1 MVGAGFKPAPIGSA
15 IHRRRSIR
23 LRGYDYA
30 QAGFYFVTI
39 CVRDR
44 ECMFGEVVD
53 NDVRLSKYGTL
64 VAQAWEDLPNHYP
77 HLELDRFVVMPNHFH
92 GIVVLTPVGAGFKSA
107 NSDVKPAL
115 SDVRSTTRAG
125 LKPAPTKRH
134 GLPEIVRGFKTF
146 SARRINEIRQTP
158 GTSVWQRNYYEHVI
172 RDESDYD
179 RIAEYIANNPQRW
192 EEDSLHPDNPG
203 FEPAHSDPRPTVGA
217 GLKPANSDV
226 RPTVGAGL
234 KPAPTNRCNDGGADE

>member
-1 MVGAGFKPAPIGSA
+1 MSQPRGGTPQKDGSGMVGSGFKPAPIGSA

-44 ECMFGEVVD
+44 ECMFGETVD

-77 HLELDRFVVMPNHFH
+77 HIELDRFVVMPNHFH
-92 GIVVLTPVGAGFKSA
+92 GIVVLTPVGVGLESA
-107 NSDVKPAL
+107 H
-115 SDVRSTTRAG
+115 SDVRSTVRAG

-172 RDESDYD
+172 RDESDYN

-192 EEDSLHPDNPG
+192 VEDSLHPDKPD
-203 FEPAHSDPRPTVGA
+203 FKPAHANPRPTVGA
-217 GLKPANSDV
+217 GLKPA
-226 RPTVGAGL
+226 
-234 KPAPTNRCNDGGADE
+234 PAPTNRCNDGDGDADE

>member
-77 HLELDRFVVMPNHFH
+77 HLELDQFVVMPNHFH
-92 GIVVLTPVGAGFKSA
+92 GIVVLTPAGAGLESAVRAGFK
-107 NSDVKPAL
+107 PAL
-115 SDVRSTTRAG
+115 T
-125 LKPAPTKRH
+125 RH

-179 RIAEYIANNPQRW
+179 RIAEYIAHNPQRW
-192 EEDSLHPDNPG
+192 EEDSLHPDKPG
-203 FEPAHSDPRPTVGA
+203 FKPAHSNVRPTTGA
-217 GLKPANSDV
+217 GLKPVHSDT